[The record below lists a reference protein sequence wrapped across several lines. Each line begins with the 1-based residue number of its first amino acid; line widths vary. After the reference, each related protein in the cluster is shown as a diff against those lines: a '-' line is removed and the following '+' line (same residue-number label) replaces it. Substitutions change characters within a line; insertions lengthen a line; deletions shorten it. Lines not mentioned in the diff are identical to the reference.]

1 MPQQST
7 SPNASFGA
15 ERSLLTQHQ
24 TQQAREADAS
34 ISISCSTDSELDRAF
49 LSSPASQL
57 VIEALHQGCSL
68 RQAAFRASV
77 PVNTARKVLAVL
89 PKTADV

>member
-1 MPQQST
+1 M
-7 SPNASFGA
+7 
-15 ERSLLTQHQ
+15 
-24 TQQAREADAS
+24 REANA
-34 ISISCSTDSELDRAF
+34 SISCSKNSELDQLF
-49 LSSPASQL
+49 VSSRASQL

-89 PKTADV
+89 QKQQMSD